1 MNAVQTPTPLRSLSS
16 VLPLSR
22 PSHRPR
28 PPPPPPP
35 PPTKAMR
42 VSMRD
47 RSKNRKPLQRGRS
60 LSIEAIQAV
69 QALKRASGKGP
80 RSLELARRSTFG
92 RLLKRDMVEVLRELL
107 RQSRCDLALKVFE
120 DIRKEYWYK
129 AQVLLYAEMFSVFA
143 GNGLFEDV
151 KLLYLYLRTEDNIE
165 PHLEGFNSVL
175 RTFISFSLVEL
186 AADCYYFMKE
196 IGCEPDRSSFRI
208 LINGLESMGE
218 QVASAKLRE
227 EAQKYYGDLE
237 FLQETEEMI
246 CQS

>member
-1 MNAVQTPTPLRSLSS
+1 MYCQYYSQLTSFNCFDSF
-16 VLPLSR
+16 
-22 PSHRPR
+22 
-28 PPPPPPP
+28 
-35 PPTKAMR
+35 
-42 VSMRD
+42 
-47 RSKNRKPLQRGRS
+47 LQ
-60 LSIEAIQAV
+60 
-69 QALKRASGKGP
+69 
-80 RSLELARRSTFG
+80 
-92 RLLKRDMVEVLRELL
+92 
-107 RQSRCDLALKVFE
+107 VFE

-186 AADCYYFMKE
+186 ATDCYYFMKE

-218 QVASAKLRE
+218 QVASAKLSE

-246 CQS
+246 RQS

>member
-1 MNAVQTPTPLRSLSS
+1 MNAVQTPTPLRSLPS

-22 PSHRPR
+22 PGHRPR
-28 PPPPPPP
+28 PPQPPPPP
-35 PPTKAMR
+35 KAMR

-186 AADCYYFMKE
+186 ATDCYYFMKE

-246 CQS
+246 RQS

>member
-1 MNAVQTPTPLRSLSS
+1 
-16 VLPLSR
+16 
-22 PSHRPR
+22 
-28 PPPPPPP
+28 
-35 PPTKAMR
+35 MR
-42 VSMRD
+42 ASMRD
-47 RSKNRKPLQRGRS
+47 RSKNRKPLQRGRT

-80 RSLELARRSTFG
+80 RPLELVRRSAFE
-92 RLLKRDMVEVLRELL
+92 RLLKHDMIAVLRELL

-143 GNGLFEDV
+143 GNGLFEEV
-151 KLLYLYLRTEDNIE
+151 KLLYLYFRTEDNIE

-186 AADCYYFMKE
+186 ATECYYFMKE

-218 QVASAKLRE
+218 QVVSAKIRE
-227 EAQKYYGDLE
+227 EAQKYYGESLE
-237 FLQETEEMI
+237 FLKETEEMI

>member
-1 MNAVQTPTPLRSLSS
+1 
-16 VLPLSR
+16 
-22 PSHRPR
+22 
-28 PPPPPPP
+28 
-35 PPTKAMR
+35 
-42 VSMRD
+42 MRD

-80 RSLELARRSTFG
+80 RSLELARRSTFQ

-186 AADCYYFMKE
+186 ATDCYYFMKE

-218 QVASAKLRE
+218 QVASAKLSE

-246 CQS
+246 RQS

>member
-1 MNAVQTPTPLRSLSS
+1 MMNAVRAPTPLHSLPS

-22 PSHRPR
+22 PSRRPR
-28 PPPPPPP
+28 PPPPPLLP
-35 PPTKAMR
+35 KAMR

-69 QALKRASGKGP
+69 QALKRASGKDP
-80 RSLELARRSTFG
+80 RSLEVVRRSTFD
-92 RLLKRDMVEVLRELL
+92 RLLKRDMIEVLRELL

-165 PHLEGFNSVL
+165 PHLEGFNGVL

-186 AADCYYFMKE
+186 ATDCYYFMKE

-237 FLQETEEMI
+237 FLHETEEMI

>member
-1 MNAVQTPTPLRSLSS
+1 MNAVRIPTPLRSLPS
-16 VLPLSR
+16 VPLSGSTR
-22 PSHRPR
+22 RPR
-28 PPPPPPP
+28 PPPPLLP
-35 PPTKAMR
+35 KAMR
-42 VSMRD
+42 ASMRD
-47 RSKNRKPLQRGRS
+47 RSKNRKPLQKGRT

-69 QALKRASGKGP
+69 QALKRAGGKGP
-80 RSLELARRSTFG
+80 RSLELARRSAFG
-92 RLLKRDMVEVLRELL
+92 RLLKGDMIAVLRELL
-107 RQSRCDLALKVFE
+107 RQSRCDLALEVFE

-129 AQVLLYAEMFSVFA
+129 AQVMLYAEMFSVFA

-175 RTFISFSLVEL
+175 RTFMSFSLVEL
-186 AADCYYFMKE
+186 ATDCYYFMKE

-227 EAQKYYGDLE
+227 EAQKYYGGSLE

>member
-1 MNAVQTPTPLRSLSS
+1 
-16 VLPLSR
+16 
-22 PSHRPR
+22 
-28 PPPPPPP
+28 
-35 PPTKAMR
+35 
-42 VSMRD
+42 MRD

>member
-1 MNAVQTPTPLRSLSS
+1 MNAVQTPTPLRSLPS

-22 PSHRPR
+22 PGHRPR
-28 PPPPPPP
+28 PPRPPP

>member
-1 MNAVQTPTPLRSLSS
+1 MYCQYYSQLTSFNCFDSF
-16 VLPLSR
+16 
-22 PSHRPR
+22 
-28 PPPPPPP
+28 
-35 PPTKAMR
+35 
-42 VSMRD
+42 
-47 RSKNRKPLQRGRS
+47 LQ
-60 LSIEAIQAV
+60 
-69 QALKRASGKGP
+69 
-80 RSLELARRSTFG
+80 
-92 RLLKRDMVEVLRELL
+92 
-107 RQSRCDLALKVFE
+107 VFE
-120 DIRKEYWYK
+120 DIQKEYWYK

-237 FLQETEEMI
+237 FLQETEEMV

>member
-1 MNAVQTPTPLRSLSS
+1 
-16 VLPLSR
+16 
-22 PSHRPR
+22 
-28 PPPPPPP
+28 
-35 PPTKAMR
+35 MR

-120 DIRKEYWYK
+120 DIQKEYWYK

-246 CQS
+246 RQS